1 MSKQCYWS
9 SGARR
14 KDWSVNS
21 LRCWRCLVINT
32 PDETPSKAHPS
43 LAGSLLL
50 FALLLSLHQAS
61 SPVFSVVGSWCL
73 IVLSAPGLNLLLFL
87 ALLIIVLLLFVL
99 LSIYCFLSS
108 SLCHSFLP
116 LSVCHQCNSNPIY
129 FQLFSLSVSAST
141 PYRSSH
147 YVSLSPFL
155 ELSPWA
161 GNLQAVIIKN
171 LRKGKWSWFGL
182 VCITYIDSLVN
193 HMKIRQL
200 QTHLIQFAEAHGSAV
215 IFRVSYCSVDRR

>member
-129 FQLFSLSVSAST
+129 FQLFPQCFSFYPLSLLSLCFSLTISWIISMTRKST
-141 PYRSSH
+141 SSYH
-147 YVSLSPFL
+147 
-155 ELSPWA
+155 
-161 GNLQAVIIKN
+161 
-171 LRKGKWSWFGL
+171 
-182 VCITYIDSLVN
+182 
-193 HMKIRQL
+193 
-200 QTHLIQFAEAHGSAV
+200 
-215 IFRVSYCSVDRR
+215 